1 MLVYCNLFDN
11 TCQHDSRIPYRFIPN
26 KSFGEFL
33 KFQHQNFIF
42 LNMSNSDCLY
52 IKVWSTDQNFKPL
65 RIEKRIKLTLVFN

>member
-1 MLVYCNLFDN
+1 MIQEFRIDLFQISHLES
-11 TCQHDSRIPYRFIPN
+11 C
-26 KSFGEFL
+26 L

-65 RIEKRIKLTLVFN
+65 RIEERIKLTLVIN